1 MIRTIFMF
9 KNNFCGCFDNHKDPR
24 SGRYGLNAG
33 GECPCDGGQ
42 SRADAEDA
50 RAKGCVVYIPARGAD
65 TAPAVPTCAGDFPHG
80 SNRDIRR
87 RIGGAGERNCN
98 RLKEKVG
105 PSVNLEE

>member
-1 MIRTIFMF
+1 MF

-65 TAPAVPTCAGDFPHG
+65 TAPAVPTCAGDFPHS
-80 SNRDIRR
+80 SNRDNRR
-87 RIGGAGERNCN
+87 RIGGAGERSEM
-98 RLKEKVG
+98 KSVG
-105 PSVNLEE
+105 P